1 MLPQSRERS
10 KTSSAFL
17 LTPFILF
24 TAQAAGGKLILFR
37 KHLFYLNCWPFEN
50 LRWERNIEA
59 DIILINDAINTFNCL
74 EVCLLHKYC
83 LGDDTYCYYMKQ
95 STDRFPLQSW
105 YLQMTTCYYSFF
117 ASAMRLL
124 TFFQEDFTCSRAINS
139 LPPKSTPRFWP
150 SRRVIWTS
158 IKR

>member
-1 MLPQSRERS
+1 MLPQSRERGI
-10 KTSSAFL
+10 TSSTFL

-95 STDRFPLQSW
+95 STDSCCNHDIYKWPLVIIPF
-105 YLQMTTCYYSFF
+105 LQVQC
-117 ASAMRLL
+117 
-124 TFFQEDFTCSRAINS
+124 D
-139 LPPKSTPRFWP
+139 FWP
-150 SRRVIWTS
+150 FFKKISPALVQ
-158 IKR
+158 